1 MNMFRTLRP
10 VIVMALVGLAL
21 GACGVKSAPQHSADS
36 PYPQDYPA
44 AEKSAPQHSADSPY
58 PQDYPAAEKSAPFI
72 TDGDA
77 PAEPVRRRF
86 GPASGIYQYPNPP
99 SYLPP
104 ER

>member
-1 MNMFRTLRP
+1 MLSAMNMFRTLRP

-36 PYPQDYPA
+36 PYPQ
-44 AEKSAPQHSADSPY
+44 H
-58 PQDYPAAEKSAPFI
+58 YPAAEKSAPFI

-77 PAEPVRRRF
+77 PAEPVRRRS

-99 SYLPP
+99 SYVPP